1 MIEILNISKAYA
13 GSGAQAVSGL
23 TLSVPEGEFLVLIG
37 PSGSGKTTTL
47 NMVNRLVEPDGG
59 EIRIQG
65 HNVLDSDPVLLRRG
79 IGYVFQE
86 AGLFPHMSVAENI
99 AVTPRLLGWDAA
111 RIDARVNELLALVQ
125 LEQGGIRD
133 RPPQELSGGQRQ
145 RVALARALAA
155 RPPVLLLDEPFGALD
170 PVTREAVAADV
181 RDIHQRL
188 GLTTLM
194 VTHDMTEALLD
205 GGPHRGDAQRPSGA
219 GGHAPRTG
227 GAPGRRF
234 RRPADRNA
242 APARP
247 RPGRNAQRMNASFRE
262 AWALLPDYLGQHVI
276 LSVSALLLGVAISL
290 PLGIAAARSARFGT
304 PLLAFVSVVQT
315 IPGLA
320 LLALFYPLLLA
331 LSVVTQDLFGFS
343 IRALGFLPALLALTL
358 YAMLPILRN
367 LVTALANIDPAILM
381 AAKGVGMTPRQSL
394 FKVEL
399 PLAAPLV
406 LAGIRTAT
414 VWVVGI
420 TTLSTPIG
428 QTSLGN
434 YIFTGLA
441 DRELGVRAV
450 RLRGGGGIGAGL
462 DLLLAMAGSG
472 LASHSR
478 SRLILAGLG
487 LLAVIAAALAPEL
500 VHDAIA
506 RAATRYRD
514 RGQEFR
520 RAIYPGRTDDPAPA
534 PRRLRRH
541 HQKRS
546 GIDHCLPGLGRRRHR
561 RLCRLFRHLVGQCAA
576 PDRHAGPPGHAGP
589 ADRRAGRRRIT
600 ESRLGS
606 LGFENAYIF
615 AMRADRAQALHITSL
630 ADLAAHPELRIGGD
644 FEIFSRPE
652 WRAVAQAY
660 GLGAMK
666 RRQYQP
672 DFLYRAVVSGDADV
686 VSAFSS
692 DGRIARYGL
701 VILADPKAAL
711 PPYDAMLLVG
721 PAHAHDAQF
730 IATLKPLIGS
740 DLP

>member
-1 MIEILNISKAYA
+1 
-13 GSGAQAVSGL
+13 
-23 TLSVPEGEFLVLIG
+23 
-37 PSGSGKTTTL
+37 
-47 NMVNRLVEPDGG
+47 
-59 EIRIQG
+59 
-65 HNVLDSDPVLLRRG
+65 
-79 IGYVFQE
+79 
-86 AGLFPHMSVAENI
+86 
-99 AVTPRLLGWDAA
+99 
-111 RIDARVNELLALVQ
+111 
-125 LEQGGIRD
+125 
-133 RPPQELSGGQRQ
+133 
-145 RVALARALAA
+145 
-155 RPPVLLLDEPFGALD
+155 
-170 PVTREAVAADV
+170 
-181 RDIHQRL
+181 
-188 GLTTLM
+188 
-194 VTHDMTEALLD
+194 
-205 GGPHRGDAQRPSGA
+205 
-219 GGHAPRTG
+219 
-227 GAPGRRF
+227 
-234 RRPADRNA
+234 
-242 APARP
+242 
-247 RPGRNAQRMNASFRE
+247 MNASFDE

-290 PLGIAAARSARFGT
+290 PLGIAAARSARFGA

-367 LVTALANIDPAILM
+367 LVTALANLDPAILM

-434 YIFTGLA
+434 YIFTGLQIENWVFVLFGCVA
-441 DRELGVRAV
+441 AAALA
-450 RLRGGGGIGAGL
+450 LTL

-478 SRLILAGLG
+478 SRLVLAGLG
-487 LLAVIAAALAPEL
+487 LLAVIAAALTPEL
-500 VHDAIA
+500 ARDGSPGPRHAIVIGA
-506 RAATRYRD
+506 KNFDEQYILAELMT
-514 RGQEFR
+514 Q
-520 RAIYPGRTDDPAPA
+520 
-534 PRRLRRH
+534 RLRRAGFTVAT
-541 HQKRS
+541 KSDLGSTIAFRALGAGDIDAYVDYS
-546 GIDHCLPGLGRRRHR
+546 GTLWGNVLHRTDMPGRRAM
-561 RLCRLFRHLVGQCAA
+561 LDQLTASLTAQYG
-576 PDRHAGPPGHAGP
+576 
-589 ADRRAGRRRIT
+589 IT
-600 ESRLGS
+600 ALGS

-615 AMRADRAQALHITSL
+615 AMRADRARALGIKSL

-652 WRAVAQAY
+652 WRAVVAAY
-660 GLGAMK
+660 GLGVLK

-711 PPYDAMLLVG
+711 PPYDAILLVG
-721 PAHAHDAQF
+721 PAHAHDMRF
-730 IATLKPLIGS
+730 IATLKPLTGAIS
-740 DLP
+740 LPLMQQANLMVDRDQDKQTPAATATWLDRHLPH